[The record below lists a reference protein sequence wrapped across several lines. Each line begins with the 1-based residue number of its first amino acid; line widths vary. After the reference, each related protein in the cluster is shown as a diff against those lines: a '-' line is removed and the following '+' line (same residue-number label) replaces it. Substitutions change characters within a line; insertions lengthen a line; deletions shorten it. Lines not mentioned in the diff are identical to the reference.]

1 TMDNATNNDTA
12 VEGVARHLSRRGV
25 TFDHHQQRLRC
36 FSHVLNL
43 AAQDVLSAL
52 PSPQDFDLCHV
63 HDNVLKG
70 MWREARDDATY
81 MRALQSDLVAR
92 GQEISEDMFSEGDIL
107 ALSNIRDLLSFFNAV
122 QETLACEKT
131 PTLPFVIP
139 LYEQLLSL
147 LKELRQKLPRLMHAI
162 YAGIKKLE
170 KYREECRKSDLYI
183 LAMVLN
189 PNVKFQWI
197 KETWEPSEAEVAK
210 STILKAVSKRTN
222 IVQMAMHSPPP
233 QPTVRSISA
242 SNPSRAI
249 LSERNINR
257 NVKSLS
263 TLAAKFQLR
272 DNTPQADDPP
282 AVGFGSSS
290 ASRFPRLFQLSMT
303 ILAVP
308 ATSVPSERVFS
319 SSGRTDTAARNR
331 LSPELMEALQILKF
345 NRRNNVLDFGSA
357 IRED

>member
-1 TMDNATNNDTA
+1 
-12 VEGVARHLSRRGV
+12 
-25 TFDHHQQRLRC
+25 
-36 FSHVLNL
+36 
-43 AAQDVLSAL
+43 
-52 PSPQDFDLCHV
+52 
-63 HDNVLKG
+63 
-70 MWREARDDATY
+70 
-81 MRALQSDLVAR
+81 
-92 GQEISEDMFSEGDIL
+92 
-107 ALSNIRDLLSFFNAV
+107 
-122 QETLACEKT
+122 
-131 PTLPFVIP
+131 
-139 LYEQLLSL
+139 
-147 LKELRQKLPRLMHAI
+147 
-162 YAGIKKLE
+162 
-170 KYREECRKSDLYI
+170 
-183 LAMVLN
+183 MVLN

-210 STILKAVSKRTN
+210 STILKA
-222 IVQMAMHSPPP
+222 MAMHSPPP

-282 AVGFGSSS
+282 AVGFGSVEEHAKLGAEKEWKKYLDEGVLDPSTDTSFHTLLSYWKSS

-357 IRED
+357 IREDIQDLEHVLPEEGTDEELAEAAIDNF